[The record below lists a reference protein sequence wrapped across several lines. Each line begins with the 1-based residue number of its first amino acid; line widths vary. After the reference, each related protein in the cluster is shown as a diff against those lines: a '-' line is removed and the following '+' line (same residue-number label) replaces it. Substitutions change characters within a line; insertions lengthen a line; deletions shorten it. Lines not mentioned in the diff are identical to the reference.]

1 MKIQTKNM
9 TAASHKRKFTQN
21 STYPHVVSGYPLPM
35 VIKRLDHYAR
45 GNFDH
50 STNQADNGHTS
61 ETCKVSLALC
71 LIVVLLVG
79 IVPVAEAQSVS
90 IGLAIFSSKGCGN
103 SGCHASLS
111 GATNPRR
118 IKSAS
123 NNPGAIAAVLA
134 STALISKP
142 MRDYFNGSDNAH
154 TAPDG
159 DQQNSLALYIGQFVL
174 PTPTNPDSL
183 TLSGC
188 NSGSFDVRT
197 KLRLG
202 SGAAP
207 DSGGI
212 TISQGAKGNATA
224 SFHTITY
231 TPSENF
237 DAGGDTFKYTVTNLA
252 GTSAEASV
260 AVAVT
265 GPPPTVTLGNQTPQ
279 LGQPFEVT
287 ISTTNGP
294 IRSYAHRD
302 PLPPGLQLT
311 SNKISGTP
319 TISGTFMVRLTATS
333 CLGAGEKSVTF
344 TVAPKVPPTIST
356 ISFEGTLGQPFSA
369 DIVPSNPPILSF
381 GATGLPPGLSLNTS
395 NDSTARI
402 VGTPTQSGVFDGV
415 TLTATNGVGTT
426 NQTITITIFP
436 KDPPA
441 ISTDPTSLTGTW
453 NQPFKAKIVATNPPV
468 TTYKGME
475 LPPGIAVNPSTG
487 DVTGTPT
494 EPGEFKAKLAA
505 TNKAG
510 TTEGEFTFVIT
521 APRPEAKGISMTVKL
536 NEPATLDLSE
546 HIFGHGVKGV
556 TINSG
561 NAPKHGAVTVS
572 GTKITYA
579 PLRNYFGSDSFAFT
593 AIGTGGTSDAATVN
607 VTVEGR
613 PDPSEDPNVV
623 GLIGAQV
630 DAARRFSRAQIS
642 NFQRRL
648 ESLHRQESVYTEA
661 SPAPLIKPARAPRS
675 GQASIEPPP
684 GRNASVASAHMSMDL
699 IADNAGISSASLD
712 KRSLVALV
720 GQSLEVALTDVAPS
734 SPQHGLFG
742 SLLSI
747 LQSRTF
753 NLSSVG
759 TNGTLS
765 TGTGIWMAGNIG
777 FGDRDASGSQG
788 GMKFS
793 TSGISIG
800 IDRKYNDNLALG
812 VGVGYARDRTDIG
825 TDGSESRARSTTL
838 SLYGSY
844 QPRNRNIFLDG
855 LIGYGVLDY
864 DTQRFV
870 EPLTEVNQDPDVQ
883 PAKHFARASRDGNQ
897 LFGSIAVGY
906 QSPLK
911 SGFLWSP
918 YARLDFSR
926 SHLDQASET
935 GAGQYALTYFKQ
947 TVTESDISL
956 GLRAQWEHELNRG
969 GVALPYARLEY
980 TRNLKGDGRATIA
993 YSDLV
998 DGPRYSVPSVGGDR
1012 DALTLGVGSNFVL
1025 CNGTSFGIDYQFRHS
1040 SGQENSQ
1047 ALQIR
1052 LAKELGTPGRSCKAS
1067 EDAAPP
1073 NLHVTVDAAV
1083 SYDDNVT
1090 KAREG
1095 AGQLSDESFS
1105 LKGTKELKPFKFGR
1119 FGLVV
1124 SGSLGGEAFR
1134 HYSDLGHIFGEVQ
1147 GELRYPAY
1155 SPNIALFVRSGLDHY
1170 KSHIRSG
1177 YNYSAGIV
1185 LQRNFIQHGVG
1196 VTAQIAHNARH
1207 SDSSVF
1213 DLSDNSAQ
1221 LGVSYSLNKDL
1232 STGKADVLYLSG
1244 EFRRG
1249 DVVST
1254 ERESL
1259 ANLNIADVFVSDDA
1273 FGRAD
1278 LFSYRFDARTTVLNI
1293 GYIKPLGSGHL
1304 DLSWTHARSTSTES
1318 SFAGAASGR
1327 YVDNQI
1333 KLVYVLH
1340 FGTWNRMG
1348 RFRAY

>member
-1 MKIQTKNM
+1 MKVETKN
-9 TAASHKRKFTQN
+9 TIATRYAPKNGACRLA
-21 STYPHVVSGYPLPM
+21 VSRSPVP
-35 VIKRLDHYAR
+35 VAIKRVERVAR
-45 GNFDH
+45 DYCDH
-50 STNQADNGHTS
+50 SANQTDKT
-61 ETCKVSLALC
+61 ETYNVLLALC
-71 LIVVLLVG
+71 HIVALLVG
-79 IVPVAEAQSVS
+79 LVPVSVAQSVS
-90 IGLAIFSSKGCGN
+90 DGEMLFSSKDCGD
-103 SGCHASLS
+103 CHSNI
-111 GATNPRR
+111 ATNQNK

-134 STALISKP
+134 STAVVSNA
-142 MRDYFNGSDNAH
+142 MRDNFGGPGEP
-154 TAPDG
+154 TAPTPAE
-159 DQQNSLALYIGQFVL
+159 QESLALYIGQFVL
-174 PTPTNPDSL
+174 PTPTNSDL

-188 NSGSFDVRT
+188 NSGSFDVST
-197 KLRLG
+197 KLPRG
-202 SGAAP
+202 SGTAP
-207 DSGGI
+207 DIGGI
-212 TISQGAKGNATA
+212 TISQGGKGTATA
-224 SFHTITY
+224 SSHTITY
-231 TPSENF
+231 TPGENF
-237 DAGGDTFKYTVTNLA
+237 DAVGDTFKYTVTNLA

-260 AVAVT
+260 KVT
-265 GPPPTVTLGNQTPQ
+265 ATGQQPIVTLGNQTPQ
-279 LGQPFEVT
+279 LGQRFEVT
-287 ISTTNGP
+287 IATTNGP
-294 IRSYAHRD
+294 IRNYAHND

-319 TISGTFMVRLTATS
+319 TSSGTFQVRLTATS
-333 CLGAGEKSVTF
+333 CLGTGEKNVTF
-344 TVAPKVPPTIST
+344 TVAPNVPPTIST
-356 ISFEGTLGQPFSA
+356 TSFEGTLGQPFSA
-369 DIVPSNPPILSF
+369 DIMPSNPPILSF
-381 GATGLPPGLSLNTS
+381 GAKGLPSGLSLNTFS
-395 NDSTARI
+395 DTTARI
-402 VGTPTQSGVFDGV
+402 VGIPTQSGVFDGV
-415 TLTATNGVGTT
+415 TLTATNGVGTN
-426 NQTITITIFP
+426 NQTVTITIFP

-441 ISTDPTSLTGTW
+441 VSTDPASLAGIW

-468 TTYKGME
+468 TTYAGTE
-475 LPPGIAVNPSTG
+475 LPPGIVVNPITG
-487 DVTGTPT
+487 DITGTPT
-494 EPGEFKAKLAA
+494 EPGEYKTKLAA

-510 TTEGEFTFVIT
+510 THEGEFTFVIT
-521 APRPEAKGISMTVKL
+521 APRPEAKAISMTVKL
-536 NEPATLDLSE
+536 NEAATLDLAE
-546 HIFGHGVKGV
+546 KITGHGVKGI

-561 NAPKHGAVTVS
+561 SAPKHGAVTVS
-572 GTKITYA
+572 GTKITYT

-593 AIGTGGTSDAATVN
+593 AIGTGGISDAATVN

-613 PDPSEDPNVV
+613 PDPSQDPNVV

-630 DAARRFSRAQIS
+630 DAARRFSRTQIS

-648 ESLHRQESVYTEA
+648 ESLHRHESANTEA
-661 SPAPLIKPARAPRS
+661 SPASLIKPGRAQGS
-675 GQASIEPPP
+675 GQASLEPPP
-684 GRNASVASAHMSMDL
+684 GRNASVPSAHMPMDL
-699 IADNAGISSASLD
+699 IADDVDISNPSLD
-712 KRSLVALV
+712 KRSLIGLV
-720 GQSLEVALTDVAPS
+720 GQSIETALTDVAPS
-734 SPQHGLFG
+734 SLYRG
-742 SLLSI
+742 LLSSI
-747 LQSRTF
+747 LSMSQSRTF
-753 NLSSVG
+753 NLASLG
-759 TNGTLS
+759 TNGAVS

-777 FGDRDASGSQG
+777 FGDRDASGRQSG
-788 GMKFS
+788 TKFR

-800 IDRKYNDNLALG
+800 IDRKYNDNLAYG
-812 VGVGYARDRTDIG
+812 VGIGYARDRTDIG
-825 TDGSESRARSTTL
+825 ADGSESRARSTTL

-855 LIGYGVLDY
+855 LIGYGILDY

-870 EPLTEVNQDPDVQ
+870 EPLTESNQDPNVQ
-883 PAKHFARASRDGNQ
+883 PTKHFARASRDGNQ

-906 QSPLK
+906 QAPIS

-926 SHLDQASET
+926 SQLEQASET
-935 GAGQYALTYFKQ
+935 GAGQYDLTYFKQ
-947 TVTESDISL
+947 SVTEADMSL

-969 GVALPYARLEY
+969 GVALPYTRLEY
-980 TRNLKGDGRATIA
+980 TRNLKGDSRATIA
-993 YSDLV
+993 YSDLI
-998 DGPRYSVPSVGGDR
+998 DGIRYSVPSVGGER
-1012 DALTLGVGSNFVL
+1012 DALTLGVGSDFVL
-1025 CNGTSFGIDYQFRHS
+1025 CNGASFGIDYQFRHS

-1047 ALQIR
+1047 ALQFR
-1052 LAKELGTPGRSCKAS
+1052 LAKSLGAPGRSCKAS
-1067 EDAAPP
+1067 EDGVPK

-1083 SYDDNVT
+1083 TYDDNVT
-1090 KAREG
+1090 KARKD

-1105 LKGTKELKPFKFGR
+1105 IKATKELELFKFGR

-1147 GELRYPAY
+1147 SELRYPAY
-1155 SPNIALFVRSGLDHY
+1155 SPNVALFMRGGLDQY

-1177 YNYSAGIV
+1177 YNYSVGVV
-1185 LQRNFIQHGVG
+1185 LQRNFIQHGIG
-1196 VTAQIAHNARH
+1196 VTAQIAHNARYG
-1207 SDSSVF
+1207 DSSVF

-1278 LFSYRFDARTTVLNI
+1278 LFSYRFDARTTALNV

-1304 DLSWTHARSTSTES
+1304 DLSWTHVRSTSTES
-1318 SFAGAASGR
+1318 SFAGAGPGR

>member
-1 MKIQTKNM
+1 MKAQTKN
-9 TAASHKRKFTQN
+9 TIEARYGPKN
-21 STYPHVVSGYPLPM
+21 GIYPLVASRYP
-35 VIKRLDHYAR
+35 VPAGVKRLDSFAHGYCD
-45 GNFDH
+45 N
-50 STNQADNGHTS
+50 STNQVDKSHAS
-61 ETCKVSLALC
+61 ETYKVLLALC
-71 LIVVLLVG
+71 HIVALLVG
-79 IVPVAEAQSVS
+79 IVPVVEAQSVS
-90 IGLAIFSSKGCGN
+90 IGLGLFSSKGCGN
-103 SGCHASLS
+103 SGCHGSLS
-111 GATNPRR
+111 AVTNLRG

-123 NNPGAIAAVLA
+123 NKPGAIATVLA
-134 STALISKP
+134 STAAISQP
-142 MRDYFNGSDNAH
+142 MRDYFNGSDDAH
-154 TAPDG
+154 TAPDV
-159 DQQNSLALYIGQFVL
+159 DQRKSLALYIGQFVL

-183 TLSGC
+183 ALSGC

-197 KLRLG
+197 KLTVPG
-202 SGAAP
+202 GTAP

-212 TISQGAKGNATA
+212 VISQGTKGTANA
-224 SFHTITY
+224 SFHTIAY
-231 TPSENF
+231 TPGENF
-237 DAGGDTFKYTVTNLA
+237 DAGGDTFKFTITNLA
-252 GTSAEASV
+252 GISAEASV
-260 AVAVT
+260 AVTVT

-279 LGQPFEVT
+279 LNQPFEVT
-287 ISTTNGP
+287 ISTANGP
-294 IRSYAHRD
+294 IRSYDNKD

-311 SNKISGTP
+311 SNKISGIP
-319 TISGTFMVRLTATS
+319 TTSGTFIVRLTATS
-333 CLGAGEKSVTF
+333 CLGTGEKSVTF
-344 TVAPKVPPTIST
+344 NVAPNVPPTIPT
-356 ISFEGTLGQPFSA
+356 TSFEGTLGQPFSA
-369 DIVPSNPPILSF
+369 DIVPSSPPILAFS
-381 GATGLPPGLSLNTS
+381 ATDLPPGLSLNTS
-395 NDSTARI
+395 NDTTARI
-402 VGTPTQSGVFDGV
+402 VGIPTQSGVFDAV
-415 TLTATNGVGTT
+415 TLTARNGVGTT
-426 NQTITITIFP
+426 NQPITITIFP

-441 ISTDPTSLTGTW
+441 VSTDPTALAGIW

-468 TTYKGME
+468 TTYSGTT
-475 LPPGIAVNPSTG
+475 LPPGIVVNPSTG
-487 DVTGTPT
+487 DITGTPS

-510 TTEGEFTFVIT
+510 TKEGEFTFVIS

-546 HIFGHGVKGV
+546 LIFGHGVKGV

-561 NAPKHGAVTVS
+561 NVPKHGAVTVS
-572 GTKITYA
+572 GTKITYT
-579 PLRNYFGSDSFAFT
+579 PVRNYFGSDLFAFT

-613 PDPSEDPNVV
+613 PDPSQDPAVV
-623 GLIGAQV
+623 GLVGAQV
-630 DAARRFSRAQIS
+630 DAARRFSRTQIS
-642 NFQRRL
+642 NFQKRL
-648 ESLHRQESVYTEA
+648 ESLHRHESLDTEA
-661 SPAPLIKPARAPRS
+661 SPASLTKPGLALRS
-675 GQASIEPPP
+675 GQASLEPPP
-684 GRNASVASAHMSMDL
+684 GHNASVPSAHMPTDL
-699 IADNAGISSASLD
+699 IADDVGISNPNLD
-712 KRSLVALV
+712 KRSLIGLV
-720 GQSLEVALTDVAPS
+720 GQSVETALTDVAPS
-734 SPQHGLFG
+734 SRYHGLL
-742 SLLSI
+742 SSI
-747 LQSRTF
+747 LSMSQSRTF
-753 NLSSVG
+753 NLASLR
-759 TNGTLS
+759 TNRAVS
-765 TGTGIWMAGNIG
+765 TDTGIWMAGNVG
-777 FGDRDASGSQG
+777 FGDRDASGSQSG
-788 GMKFS
+788 TRFR

-825 TDGSESRARSTTL
+825 ADGSESRARSTTL

-883 PAKHFARASRDGNQ
+883 PTKHFARASRDGNQ

-906 QSPLK
+906 QSPLN

-926 SHLDQASET
+926 SELNQASET

-947 TVTESDISL
+947 SVTEADLSL

-980 TRNLKGDGRATIA
+980 TRNLKGDGRATVA
-993 YSDLV
+993 YTDLV

-1012 DALTLGVGSNFVL
+1012 DALTLGVGSDFVL
-1025 CNGTSFGIDYQFRHS
+1025 CNGASFGIDYQFRHS

-1047 ALQIR
+1047 ALQFR
-1052 LAKELGTPGRSCKAS
+1052 LAKALGAPVRSCKAS

-1073 NLHVTVDAAV
+1073 NLHITVDAGIT
-1083 SYDDNVT
+1083 YDDNVT

-1105 LKGTKELKPFKFGR
+1105 LKGTKELKLFKFGR

-1134 HYSDLGHIFGEVQ
+1134 HYGDLGHVFGEVQ

-1177 YNYSAGIV
+1177 HNYSVGMV
-1185 LQRNFIQHGVG
+1185 LQRNFIQHGIG
-1196 VTAQIAHNARH
+1196 VTAQIAHNARY

-1221 LGVSYSLNKDL
+1221 FGISYSLNKDL

-1278 LFSYRFDARTTVLNI
+1278 LFSYRFDARTTALNV
-1293 GYIKPLGSGHL
+1293 GYIKPLGSGRL
-1304 DLSWTHARSTSTES
+1304 DLSWTHVRSTSTDS
-1318 SFAGAASGR
+1318 GFAGASSGR

>member
-1 MKIQTKNM
+1 MKVQTKN
-9 TAASHKRKFTQN
+9 TIAARYGPKNGTCPPTVSR
-21 STYPHVVSGYPLPM
+21 YPVPVA
-35 VIKRLDHYAR
+35 IKRNDRFPR
-45 GNFDH
+45 GYFDH
-50 STNQADNGHTS
+50 STNQVDKSHAF
-61 ETCKVSLALC
+61 EVYKVLLALC
-71 LIVVLLVG
+71 YAVTLLVG
-79 IVPVAEAQSVS
+79 MVSVAQAQSVS
-90 IGLAIFSSKGCGN
+90 IGLGLFSSKGCGN
-103 SGCHASLS
+103 STCHASLS
-111 GATNPRR
+111 SATNPKK
-118 IKSAS
+118 IKGAS

-134 STALISKP
+134 STAAASQP
-142 MRDYFNGSDNAH
+142 MRNYFNGSDVDH

-188 NSGSFDVRT
+188 NSGNFDIRT
-197 KLRLG
+197 KLPPG
-202 SGAAP
+202 SGTAP

-212 TISQGAKGNATA
+212 AISQGTKGIANASA
-224 SFHTITY
+224 HTITY
-231 TPSENF
+231 IPGGNF

-252 GTSAEASV
+252 GTSTQASV
-260 AVAVT
+260 AVTVT
-265 GPPPTVTLGNQTPQ
+265 GSPPTVTLGTQTPQ

-287 ISTTNGP
+287 IATANGP
-294 IRSYAHRD
+294 IRSYAHSN

-311 SNKISGTP
+311 GNKISGTP
-319 TISGTFMVRLTATS
+319 TNSGTFMVRLTATS
-333 CLGAGEKSVTF
+333 CLGTGEKSVTF
-344 TVAPKVPPTIST
+344 NVAPNVPPTFPT
-356 ISFEGTLGQPFSA
+356 TSFEGTLGQPFSA
-369 DIVPSNPPILSF
+369 NIVPSNPPILSF

-395 NDSTARI
+395 NDTTARI
-402 VGTPTQSGVFDGV
+402 LGVPTQSGVFDGV
-415 TLTATNGVGTT
+415 TLTARNGVGTT
-426 NQTITITIFP
+426 NQPVTITIFP

-441 ISTDPTSLTGTW
+441 VSTDPTSLVGIW

-468 TTYKGME
+468 TTYSGTT
-475 LPPGIAVNPSTG
+475 LPPGIVVNPSTG
-487 DVTGTPT
+487 DITGTPT

-510 TTEGEFTFVIT
+510 TKEGEFTFVIT
-521 APRPEAKGISMTVKL
+521 APRPEAKGISMMVKL

-546 HIFGHGVKGV
+546 HIFGHGVKGI
-556 TINSG
+556 TINNG

-572 GTKITYA
+572 GTKITYT

-648 ESLHRQESVYTEA
+648 ESLHRQESVNTEA
-661 SPAPLIKPARAPRS
+661 TPAPLIKPARAPRS
-675 GQASIEPPP
+675 GQASIESPP
-684 GRNASVASAHMSMDL
+684 GRTALAATAHMPMDL
-699 IADNAGISSASLD
+699 IADNAEISSARLY
-712 KRSLVALV
+712 KRSLIGLV
-720 GQSLEVALTDVAPS
+720 GQRVEAALADVAPS
-734 SPQHGLFG
+734 SLYHDLLG

-747 LQSRTF
+747 SQSRTF
-753 NLSSVG
+753 NLSSAG
-759 TNGTLS
+759 TNGALS
-765 TGTGIWMAGNIG
+765 TATGIWMAGNIG
-777 FGDRDASGSQG
+777 FGDRDASGSQSE
-788 GMKFS
+788 MKFS

-800 IDRKYNDNLALG
+800 IDRKYTENLAVG
-812 VGVGYARDRTDIG
+812 VGVGYARDRTEIG
-825 TDGSESRARSTTL
+825 ADGSESRARSTTL

-844 QPRNRNIFLDG
+844 QPRSRNIFLDG

-864 DTQRFV
+864 DTQRFI
-870 EPLTEVNQDPDVQ
+870 EPLTEVNKDPDIQ

-897 LFGSIAVGY
+897 FFGSIAVGY
-906 QSPLK
+906 QSPPN

-926 SHLDQASET
+926 SQLDQASET
-935 GAGQYALTYFKQ
+935 GVGQYALTYFKQ
-947 TVTESDISL
+947 SVTEADLSL

-969 GVALPYARLEY
+969 GVALPYARIEY

-993 YSDLV
+993 YADLV
-998 DGPRYSVPSVGGDR
+998 DGVRYSVPSVGGDR
-1012 DALTLGVGSNFVL
+1012 DALTLGVGSSFVL
-1025 CNGTSFGIDYQFRHS
+1025 CNGTSFGIDYQFLHS
-1040 SGQENSQ
+1040 SGQENGQ
-1047 ALQIR
+1047 ALQFR

-1067 EDAAPP
+1067 EDSAPA
-1073 NLHVTVDAAV
+1073 NLHVTVDAGV
-1083 SYDDNVT
+1083 TYDDNVT
-1090 KAREG
+1090 KARKG
-1095 AGQLSDESFS
+1095 AGRLSDELFS
-1105 LKGTKELKPFKFGR
+1105 LKGTKELELFKFGR

-1134 HYSDLGHIFGEVQ
+1134 HFSDLGHIFGEVQ

-1177 YNYSAGIV
+1177 YNYSVGIV
-1185 LQRNFIQHGVG
+1185 LQRNFIQHGIG
-1196 VTAQIAHNARH
+1196 VTAQIAHNARY

-1221 LGVSYSLNKDL
+1221 LGASYSLNKDL

-1249 DVVST
+1249 DGVST

-1278 LFSYRFDARTTVLNI
+1278 LFSYRFDARTTVLNV

-1304 DLSWTHARSTSTES
+1304 DLSWTHARSTSTDS
-1318 SFAGAASGR
+1318 SFAGAVSGR

-1348 RFRAY
+1348 KFRAY